1 MEQQILSM
9 MREGH
14 RERALE
20 LMARAWAQ
28 PIGRFCCALAGSAAE
43 GEDLLQETFIE
54 AWRAMETFRAE
65 SSPRAWLY
73 GIARNLCASHLR
85 RRDRRRSLFGRF
97 FADSSAE
104 NAHCRSSED
113 NAVRSEEQVL
123 LDAALA
129 DLKPALREAVL
140 LHYQGHFSMQEIA
153 DMLEISPAN
162 ARKRV
167 SLGVGAL
174 REALRPVLMK
184 PENPRGGQDENEQS
198 ESVSGN
204 QGPRVVR
211 S

>member
-28 PIGRFCCALAGSAAE
+28 PIGRFCTALSGSAAE
-43 GEDLLQETFIE
+43 GEDLLQDTFIE
-54 AWRAMETFRAE
+54 AWRAMDSFRNE

-85 RRDRRRSLFGRF
+85 RRDRRRSLLWRF
-97 FADSSAE
+97 FADPGE
-104 NAHCRSSED
+104 DNAHCRSSED
-113 NAVRSEEQVL
+113 NVVRSEEQQL

-153 DMLEISPAN
+153 DMLKLSPAN

-174 REALRPVLMK
+174 RETLRPQLMK
-184 PENPRGGQDENEQS
+184 PENPRGGNHEDESEQS
-198 ESVSGN
+198 VSAN
-204 QGPRVVR
+204 SRPRVVR

>member
-1 MEQQILSM
+1 MEQQILSL

-20 LMARAWAQ
+20 LMARTWAQ
-28 PIGRFCCALAGSAAE
+28 PLGRFCAALVGSAAE
-43 GEDLLQETFIE
+43 GEDLLQETFVE
-54 AWRAMETFRAE
+54 AWRAMDSFRHEA
-65 SSPRAWLY
+65 SPRAWLY

-85 RRDRRRSLFGRF
+85 RRDRRRGLFGRF
-97 FADSSAE
+97 FTDEGAD
-104 NAHCRSSED
+104 NAHRKSSEE
-113 NAVRSEEQVL
+113 NVVRSEEQRL

-129 DLKPALREAVL
+129 DLKPTLREAVL
-140 LHYQGHFSMQEIA
+140 LHYQGRFSMQEIGE
-153 DMLEISPAN
+153 MLEISPVN

-184 PENPRGGQDENEQS
+184 PENPRGGDHEDEPEQS
-198 ESVSGN
+198 VSTDSK
-204 QGPRVVR
+204 PRVVR

>member
-1 MEQQILSM
+1 MEQQILSL

-28 PIGRFCCALAGSAAE
+28 PLGRFCAALVGSAAE
-43 GEDLLQETFIE
+43 GEDLLQETFVE
-54 AWRAMETFRAE
+54 AWRTMDSFRGEA
-65 SSPRAWLY
+65 SPRAWLY
-73 GIARNLCASHLR
+73 GVARNLCASHLR

-97 FADSSAE
+97 FSDPGEDA
-104 NAHCRSSED
+104 AHRRSSEE
-113 NAVRSEEQVL
+113 NAARSEEQRL

-140 LHYQGHFSMQEIA
+140 LHYQGRFSMQEIGE
-153 DMLEISPAN
+153 MLGISPVN

-174 REALRPVLMK
+174 REKLRPVLMK
-184 PENPRGGQDENEQS
+184 PENPRGGDHEEESEQS
-198 ESVSGN
+198 MSADSR
-204 QGPRVVR
+204 PRVVG